1 MPYPS
6 MDGKFRYFR
15 ISIRDWPRKRCRNAF
30 TTRAGIRGSAG
41 EKRMAIMRTPPRA
54 VLCTSEGKGDMTAPC
69 MGVQEHGSGWKS
81 MEGDVIIEVRD
92 LEHVFD
98 SFAAVRGISFTVKR
112 GEVFSFLGPN
122 GAGKSTTINIL
133 TTLLPLQK
141 GTVRVAGYDVARE
154 PGRVRE
160 SIGIVF
166 QEDVLD
172 RDLTVWET
180 MEFHGRLYSIPR
192 DERRRRIDDLLRVV
206 ELGSKRDE
214 RTKNLSGG
222 MKRRLQIARGL
233 MTRPEVLF
241 LDEPTQGLDPQTR
254 MRMWEYIRQVNESG
268 TTIFLTT
275 HYMEEADMLSDRISI
290 IDGGKIIVSG
300 TPEELKNALG
310 EDVVYLETEDD
321 GRARETLRGIRE
333 IRSVTESSRGLSVT
347 ISADGSHCLPRIVDA
362 VRGAGIEI
370 SSVNLKK
377 PTMDDVFVHY
387 TGRELRDTGA

>member
-1 MPYPS
+1 
-6 MDGKFRYFR
+6 
-15 ISIRDWPRKRCRNAF
+15 
-30 TTRAGIRGSAG
+30 
-41 EKRMAIMRTPPRA
+41 
-54 VLCTSEGKGDMTAPC
+54 
-69 MGVQEHGSGWKS
+69 
-81 MEGDVIIEVRD
+81 
-92 LEHVFD
+92 LEHAFNGVK
-98 SFAAVRGISFTVKR
+98 AVRGISFSVRR
-112 GEVFSFLGPN
+112 GEIFSFLGPN

-133 TTLLPLQK
+133 TTLLPIQR

-154 PGRVRE
+154 PERVRE

-166 QEDVLD
+166 QDEVLD

-192 DERRRRIDDLLRVV
+192 DERRRRIDDMLTVV
-206 ELGSKRDE
+206 ELEAKRNE

-222 MKRRLQIARGL
+222 MKRRLEIARGL

-254 MRMWEYIRQVNESG
+254 MRMWDYIRQVNAAG

-290 IDGGKIIVSG
+290 IDHGRIIISG
-300 TPEELKNALG
+300 TPEELKNTLG
-310 EDVVYLETEDD
+310 EDVVYLETGDD
-321 GRARETLRGIRE
+321 AKARETLLGVRE
-333 IRSVTESSRGLSVT
+333 IRSITESPRGLSIT
-347 ISADGSHCLPRIVDA
+347 ISADGSHCLPRIVER
-362 VRGAGIEI
+362 VRGAGIDI
-370 SSVNLKK
+370 ASVNLKK

>member
-1 MPYPS
+1 M
-6 MDGKFRYFR
+6 G
-15 ISIRDWPRKRCRNAF
+15 
-30 TTRAGIRGSAG
+30 
-41 EKRMAIMRTPPRA
+41 
-54 VLCTSEGKGDMTAPC
+54 GD
-69 MGVQEHGSGWKS
+69 
-81 MEGDVIIEVRD
+81 DIIEVRD
-92 LEHVFD
+92 LEHAFGN
-98 SFAAVRGISFTVKR
+98 FTAVRGISFTVKK
-112 GEVFSFLGPN
+112 GEIFSFLGPN

-154 PGRVRE
+154 PGKVRE
-160 SIGIVF
+160 AIGIVF

-172 RDLTVWET
+172 RDLTVGET
-180 MEFHGRLYSIPR
+180 MEFHGRLYGIPR
-192 DERRRRIDDLLRVV
+192 EERRRRIDDLLRIV
-206 ELGSKRDE
+206 ELDSKRDE

-233 MTRPEVLF
+233 MTQPEVLF

-254 MRMWEYIRQVNESG
+254 MRIWDYIRQVNGAG

-290 IDGGKIIVSG
+290 IDHGRLVVSG
-300 TPEELKNALG
+300 TPAGLKNALG

-321 GRARETLRGIRE
+321 GKARDALSGIEE
-333 IRSVTESSRGLSVT
+333 IRSVTESPRGLSVT
-347 ISADGSHCLPRIVDA
+347 ISADGSHCLPRIIER
-362 VRGAGIEI
+362 VRGAGIGI
-370 SSVNLKK
+370 SNVNLKK